1 LFTFIVVIK
10 TIPTVACRKPKAI
23 ALKILK
29 FPKSDAEIK
38 NIVATKFKDA
48 TE

>member
-1 LFTFIVVIK
+1 M
-10 TIPTVACRKPKAI
+10 PTVECKKPKAI

-29 FPKSDAEIK
+29 SPKSDAEIK
-38 NIVATKFKDA
+38 NIAATKFKDA

>member
-1 LFTFIVVIK
+1 M
-10 TIPTVACRKPKAI
+10 PTTECKKPKAI

-38 NIVATKFKDA
+38 NIVATKLSDA